1 MPETQT
7 RWAVREPQSGIL
19 ADAAPAAKGELA
31 ALFSAIL
38 SFARYTHVQWRC
50 C

>member
-7 RWAVREPQSGIL
+7 RCAVREPQREIL

-31 ALFSAIL
+31 ALFSAAL
-38 SFARYTHVQWRC
+38 LFAR
-50 C
+50 